1 MKRVNLREV
10 PDDVYEALA
19 GAAEANRQSLNAFVV
34 DRLSEVARVL
44 ELGGYL
50 SSYEPPRG
58 TGITLDD
65 AVYENEAFS
74 AAVKSFLS

>member
-19 GAAEANRQSLNAFVV
+19 GAAETNRQSLNAFVV

-44 ELGGYL
+44 TLGEYL
-50 SSYEPPRG
+50 SFYEPPRG
-58 TGITLDD
+58 TGVTLDD
-65 AVYENEAFS
+65 AV
-74 AAVKSFLS
+74 AAVREIREAS